1 MPSRKKLAA
10 DAWGALLQVHAS
22 LVPTLDKEVQ
32 RQTGLPLSW
41 YDVLLEL
48 AAEPAGRL
56 RMTDLAERVVLSRS
70 RVSRLVD
77 ELASRGLITKEE
89 HPDDRR
95 SAYAAITNAGLAEF
109 RSTAPVYVR
118 AIECQ
123 FAANLTDEDLALLGR
138 VLNKI
143 RKPAG
148 GPHANSAQEFG
159 VHGTIGNGGQVPNAF
174 PHEDRVHEG
183 ADSLKS
189 SQRPDVALDAGFI
202 GAPLH
207 VSSSKQ
213 SGGVGAV

>member
-22 LVPTLDKEVQ
+22 LVPALDKEVQ

-77 ELASRGLITKEE
+77 ELASRGLLTKEE

-95 SAYAAITNAGLAEF
+95 SAYATITKAGLAEF

-118 AIECQ
+118 AIEGQ
-123 FAANLTDEDLALLGR
+123 FASNLTDEDLALLGR

-148 GPHANSAQEFG
+148 GPQG
-159 VHGTIGNGGQVPNAF
+159 
-174 PHEDRVHEG
+174 
-183 ADSLKS
+183 K
-189 SQRPDVALDAGFI
+189 
-202 GAPLH
+202 
-207 VSSSKQ
+207 
-213 SGGVGAV
+213 

>member
-10 DAWGALLQVHAS
+10 DAWGALLQVHAA
-22 LVPTLDKEVQ
+22 LVPALDKEVQ

-56 RMTDLAERVVLSRS
+56 RMSDLADRVVLSRS

-95 SAYAAITNAGLAEF
+95 SAYAAITEAGLAEF
-109 RSTAPVYVR
+109 HSIAPVYVS

-123 FAANLTDEDLALLGR
+123 FASNLTDEDLALLGR

-148 GPHANSAQEFG
+148 
-159 VHGTIGNGGQVPNAF
+159 
-174 PHEDRVHEG
+174 
-183 ADSLKS
+183 
-189 SQRPDVALDAGFI
+189 
-202 GAPLH
+202 
-207 VSSSKQ
+207 
-213 SGGVGAV
+213 

>member
-10 DAWGALLQVHAS
+10 DAWGALLQVHAA
-22 LVPTLDKEVQ
+22 LVPALDKEVQ

-48 AAEPAGRL
+48 ATEPEGRL
-56 RMTDLAERVVLSRS
+56 RIGDLAERVVLSRS

-89 HPDDRR
+89 HPGDRR
-95 SAYAAITNAGLAEF
+95 SAYAAITKVGLAEF
-109 RSTAPVYVR
+109 RATAPVYVR

-123 FAANLTDEDLALLGR
+123 FASNLTDEDLALLGR

-148 GPHANSAQEFG
+148 
-159 VHGTIGNGGQVPNAF
+159 
-174 PHEDRVHEG
+174 
-183 ADSLKS
+183 
-189 SQRPDVALDAGFI
+189 
-202 GAPLH
+202 
-207 VSSSKQ
+207 
-213 SGGVGAV
+213 